1 MKKVILLVS
10 LVFLVSL
17 FFGCEEN
24 LDNILGSVTD
34 GIELTDQQQMDLVS
48 LGLADASGGIMSLLQ
63 IAGSSIDPSFYSLG
77 KLDTSFT
84 SDWVTY
90 DISFSF
96 YSNNVEVPVFLPGVV
111 DSVTCGIGMSGDHT
125 FPSPSENDAEW
136 QVSLAAA
143 AAFQVKQ
150 FTASDIRLHGSGVDT
165 SHYVYS
171 KNGVALNVEA
181 NSNFLAENV
190 VIPLNGENHVPV
202 SGQLSG
208 AAAGTASTGN
218 LTKDFSI
225 PYTAEFTGNDEIVV
239 TLTNSGEQFTVN
251 LLTGA
256 VIKN

>member
-1 MKKVILLVS
+1 MKKVILLVL
-10 LVFLVSL
+10 LVLLGNL

-34 GIELTDQQQMDLVS
+34 SIELTDQQQMDLVS
-48 LGLADASGGIMSLLQ
+48 LGLSDPSGGIMSLLQ

-84 SDWVTY
+84 NDWVTY

-111 DSVTCGIGMSGDHT
+111 DSVSCGIAMSGERT
-125 FPSPSENDAEW
+125 FPSPSETDAEW
-136 QVSLAAA
+136 QVSLGTA

-150 FTASDIRLHGSGVDT
+150 FTTTEIRLHGSGVDT

-171 KNGVALNVEA
+171 KNGVALNVDSDSDFQVA
-181 NSNFLAENV
+181 NV
-190 VIPLNGENHVPV
+190 VIPLSDVNHVPT
-202 SGQLSG
+202 SGELSG
-208 AAAGTASTGN
+208 NVAGTAFTDN
-218 LTKDFSI
+218 LTKNFSI
-225 PYTAEFTGNDEIVV
+225 PYTAEFTGNNEIIV

-256 VIKN
+256 VTKN